1 MLSSRANSF
10 ILPDTMAASRFP
22 TSQHTSEQL
31 VESAGAIVFRLSTQ
45 EVCLLHLLPS
55 DEYVLAKGRRNV
67 GESRVEAALREMREE
82 TGHYCRLL
90 PVTFKSRAP
99 YAIETE
105 PFGDVLRTHSRIT
118 DPFSLQIR
126 HLETE
131 GDIKL
136 IWWFIAA
143 VDEDKAPNQFR
154 PGEERYNPVFYG
166 YEEVVQKLTFQL
178 DRDMLQRAIDTVKAT
193 YH

>member
-1 MLSSRANSF
+1 
-10 ILPDTMAASRFP
+10 MATSRFS

-45 EVCLLHLLPS
+45 EVCLLHLLPR

-67 GESRVEAALREMREE
+67 GESRVEAALREVREE
-82 TGHYCRLL
+82 TGYCCRLL
-90 PVTFKSRAP
+90 PVTMKSRAP
-99 YAIETE
+99 PAVETE
-105 PFGDVLRTHSRIT
+105 PFGDVLRTHSNIT
-118 DPFSLQIR
+118 EPFSLQIR

-131 GDIKL
+131 GDVKL

-143 VDEDKAPNQFR
+143 VDVDKAPNKDR
-154 PGEERYNPVFYG
+154 PGEEKFNVEFHA
-166 YEEVVQKLTFQL
+166 YEEVVKKLTFQM
-178 DRDMLQRAIDTVKAT
+178 DRDMVQRAIDTVKAT